1 MRDTNSPIRD
11 AIALTFASLLPFV
24 MALFYFVIIGA
35 EEEIDS
41 SLQIAFGVGK
51 SIQFLFPILYVWWFH
66 RDQVGVAMP
75 TWRGMGIGLAFA
87 LAVGLGMFALYYA
100 VVRHIPAVTSDTPLK
115 IHEKVKQ
122 FGANSFWGYVYL
134 ATMISS
140 VHALA
145 EEYYWRWFVFGRM
158 RLHMPMTLAIVLSSI
173 GFMLHHIV
181 ILGVYF
187 PGHFW
192 TLAMPF
198 SICVAVG
205 GGFWAWLYERSGSL
219 YAPWV
224 SHCLVDS
231 AIMVVGYAMLA
242 ERLGN

>member
-1 MRDTNSPIRD
+1 MRDTNAPIRD
-11 AIALTFASLLPFV
+11 AIALTFASFLPFV
-24 MALFYFVIIGA
+24 MALFYFVIIGPD
-35 EEEIDS
+35 EEMDS
-41 SLQIAFGVGK
+41 SLQIAFGAGK

-66 RDQVGVAMP
+66 REQVGVAMP
-75 TWRGMGIGLAFA
+75 TLRGMGIGLAFA
-87 LAVGLGMFALYYA
+87 LAVGLGMFALYYT

-134 ATMISS
+134 ATLISG
-140 VHALA
+140 VHSLA

-158 RLHMPMTLAIVLSSI
+158 RLHMPMSLAIVLSSI
-173 GFMLHHIV
+173 AFMLHHIV
-181 ILGVYF
+181 ILGVSF

-231 AIMVVGYAMLA
+231 AIMIVGYAMLGD
-242 ERLGN
+242 RLGM